1 MSIYDFK
8 VQAADGSQVDLNDYR
23 GQVLVI
29 VNTASKWV
37 SPRSSTGWRSCTSST
52 RTRASRSS
60 ASCNQFRNQDPGS
73 NDEIVEFCQ
82 VNYGVTFPMMAKI
95 DVNGSDADPVYQWL
109 TSQAKGFLGS
119 KSIKWNFTKFLVGRD
134 GEVLQSGSARRTSR
148 RRWPRRSRRRCK
160 TEPCAWWSAPTS
172 SRAR

>member
-8 VQAADGSQVDLNDYR
+8 VQAADGSQVDMNDYR

-29 VNTASKWV
+29 VNTASKCGFTPQFDGLEKLYQQYKDQGFTV
-37 SPRSSTGWRSCTSST
+37 LGFP
-52 RTRASRSS
+52 
-60 ASCNQFRNQDPGS
+60 CNQFRNQDPGS

-134 GEVLQSGSARRTSR
+134 GEVLERFGSQD
-148 RRWPRRSRRRCK
+148 
-160 TEPCAWWSAPTS
+160 EPAKMAKSIEAALEAP
-172 SRAR
+172 AA